1 MLIKSEL
8 PSEFTINGS
17 EYRRHENGVIEQ
29 LNPGE
34 YVYDRHYIEARY
46 ETYPK
51 EQMTACAFL
60 RLGLV
65 LSKTGN
71 DGSGRNRPLE
81 LLDYGYGN
89 GAFLRAAVQH
99 PNIAANGLEINGWP
113 IPEGAREIALPFAD
127 EWDTVCFFDVAEHI
141 QDLTRVL
148 SNLRTLRVVISLPW
162 CHANAKGLEWFKT
175 WKHRR
180 PGEHI
185 WHFDAESLRDF
196 LWQYEFNTVY
206 IGNPEDAVRR
216 PTDGLPNILTVI
228 AERF

>member
-65 LSKTGN
+65 LRSLTRRHAPN
-71 DGSGRNRPLE
+71 

-89 GAFLRAAVQH
+89 GAFLRAAMSSPH
-99 PNIAANGLEINGWP
+99 MHAHGLEVNGWP
-113 IPEGAREIALPFAD
+113 IPEGAVQVEDATVYQ
-127 EWDTVCFFDVAEHI
+127 WDAVTFFDVAEHI
-141 QDLTRVL
+141 P
-148 SNLRTLRVVISLPW
+148 TLPTLLEKLDTETLIISLPW
-162 CHANAKGLEWFKT
+162 CHANEKGFHWFAN

-185 WHFDAESLRDF
+185 WHFDADSLCKF
-196 LWQYEFNTVY
+196 LWEKGY
-206 IGNPEDAVRR
+206 IVSYVGNPEDAVRH
-216 PTDGLPNILTVI
+216 GNGSEQNILTVV
-228 AERF
+228 AERQ

>member
-1 MLIKSEL
+1 MPIKSAL
-8 PSEFTINGS
+8 PSNFSINGS
-17 EYRRHENGVIEQ
+17 DYTRHECGAIEQ
-29 LNPGE
+29 LHPGE
-34 YVYDRHYIEARY
+34 YVYDRNYIAARY

-51 EQMTACAFL
+51 EQMIACAFL

-65 LSKTGN
+65 LNKIALKPM
-71 DGSGRNRPLE
+71 R

-113 IPEGAREIALPFAD
+113 IPDDARQVTDPYAD

-141 QDLTRVL
+141 QELPKVLT
-148 SNLRTLRVVISLPW
+148 NLRTHRVVISLPW
-162 CHANAKGLEWFKT
+162 CHAHANGLDWFKA

-180 PGEHI
+180 PGEHL

-216 PTDGLPNILTVI
+216 PADGLPNILTVI

>member
-1 MLIKSEL
+1 MPIKSAL
-8 PSEFTINGS
+8 PSEFSINGS
-17 EYRRHENGVIEQ
+17 DYKRHECGAIEQ
-29 LNPGE
+29 LHPGE
-34 YVYDRHYIEARY
+34 YVYDRNYIAARY

-65 LSKTGN
+65 LNKIALKPM
-71 DGSGRNRPLE
+71 R

-89 GAFLRAAVQH
+89 GAFLRAAVAH
-99 PNIAANGLEINGWP
+99 PRIAANGLEINGWP
-113 IPEGAREIALPFAD
+113 IPEGARQVTDPYAD

-141 QDLTRVL
+141 QELPKVLT
-148 SNLRTLRVVISLPW
+148 NLHTQRVVISLPW
-162 CHANAKGLEWFKT
+162 CHAHANGLEWFKT

-180 PGEHI
+180 PGEHL